1 MSPNYRTIKAFPL
14 STQASFEADCLWKET
29 AGEYPRVREKRKGEQ
44 NVKTAQL
51 KSSKKSVAIWGVTAS
66 LLLVATILPAAN
78 ALEISLPSVVEVEA
92 ISSSAIIENSD
103 ATASLLAD
111 EDLAATASG
120 AIFSSDLALV
130 SSVSRQ
136 VELARSP
143 LGAKKVAKSILL
155 NEYGFSEK
163 EYKCLNSL
171 WTKESNWNYKA
182 RNKNSGAHGIP
193 QALPASKMNVVSTD
207 WRTNPVTQ
215 IRWGL
220 RYISIRYE
228 TPCKALAKHK
238 RSNYY

>member
-1 MSPNYRTIKAFPL
+1 
-14 STQASFEADCLWKET
+14 
-29 AGEYPRVREKRKGEQ
+29 
-44 NVKTAQL
+44 VKSAIV
-51 KSSKKSVAIWGVTAS
+51 KSSKKSVAIWGVGAS
-66 LLLVATILPAAN
+66 LLLVATILPAAS
-78 ALEISLPSVVEVEA
+78 ALEIAVPSTVEQDSPKSAAILEPDEASVSLFAE
-92 ISSSAIIENSD
+92 D
-103 ATASLLAD
+103 
-111 EDLAATASG
+111 DLAATASG

-136 VELARSP
+136 VELARTP

-182 RNKNSGAHGIP
+182 RNKNSGAHGIA

>member
-1 MSPNYRTIKAFPL
+1 
-14 STQASFEADCLWKET
+14 
-29 AGEYPRVREKRKGEQ
+29 
-44 NVKTAQL
+44 VKTALL

-78 ALEISLPSVVEVEA
+78 ALEIAVPSMVELEA
-92 ISSSAIIENSD
+92 PKSAAIIEPAES
-103 ATASLLAD
+103 TVSLFAED
-111 EDLAATASG
+111 DLAATASG
-120 AIFSSDLALV
+120 AIFSSDLAMV
-130 SSVSRQ
+130 SSASRQ
-136 VELARSP
+136 VELARTP

-171 WTKESNWNYKA
+171 WTKESHWNYKA
-182 RNKNSGAHGIP
+182 RNKNSGAHGIA

>member
-1 MSPNYRTIKAFPL
+1 M
-14 STQASFEADCLWKET
+14 E
-29 AGEYPRVREKRKGEQ
+29 GEQ
-44 NVKTAQL
+44 NVKTAMI
-51 KSSKKSVAIWGVTAS
+51 KNSKKLVAIWAVTTS
-66 LLLVATILPAAN
+66 VLLVVTILPAAN
-78 ALEISLPSVVEVEA
+78 ALETAVPSMIEIETA
-92 ISSSAIIENSD
+92 ASSAIVEPTNS
-103 ATASLLAD
+103 TAALLAED
-111 EDLAATASG
+111 DLAATASG

-136 VELARSP
+136 VELARTP
-143 LGAKKVAKSILL
+143 MGAKKVAKSILL

-171 WTKESNWNYKA
+171 WTKESHWNYKA
-182 RNKNSGAHGIP
+182 RNKSSGAHGIP
-193 QALPASKMNVVSTD
+193 QALPASKMNVISTD

>member
-1 MSPNYRTIKAFPL
+1 MKSAL
-14 STQASFEADCLWKET
+14 
-29 AGEYPRVREKRKGEQ
+29 
-44 NVKTAQL
+44 L
-51 KSSKKSVAIWGVTAS
+51 KSSKKSVAIWGVSAS
-66 LLLVATILPAAN
+66 LLLVATLLPAAS
-78 ALEISLPSVVEVEA
+78 ALEISTPSTLEQDSPMSA
-92 ISSSAIIENSD
+92 AIIEPD
-103 ATASLLAD
+103 EASVSLFAED
-111 EDLAATASG
+111 DLAATASG

-136 VELARSP
+136 VELARTP

-163 EYKCLNSL
+163 EYKCLNRL
-171 WTKESNWNYKA
+171 WTKESHWNYKA
-182 RNKNSGAHGIP
+182 RNKISGAHGIP
-193 QALPASKMNVVSTD
+193 QALPASKMNVISTD

>member
-1 MSPNYRTIKAFPL
+1 MKSAL
-14 STQASFEADCLWKET
+14 
-29 AGEYPRVREKRKGEQ
+29 
-44 NVKTAQL
+44 L
-51 KSSKKSVAIWGVTAS
+51 KSSKKSIAIWGVTAS
-66 LLLVATILPAAN
+66 LLLVATILPAAS
-78 ALEISLPSVVEVEA
+78 ALETSLPSTLEQDSTKSA
-92 ISSSAIIENSD
+92 AIIEPD
-103 ATASLLAD
+103 EASVTLFAED
-111 EDLAATASG
+111 DLAATASG

-136 VELARSP
+136 VELARTP

-182 RNKNSGAHGIP
+182 RNKSSGAHGIP

>member
-1 MSPNYRTIKAFPL
+1 M
-14 STQASFEADCLWKET
+14 E
-29 AGEYPRVREKRKGEQ
+29 GEQ
-44 NVKTAQL
+44 TVKTTTL
-51 KSSKKSVAIWGVTAS
+51 RSSKKLVAIWGVATS
-66 LLLVATILPAAN
+66 VLLVATILPAAN
-78 ALEISLPSVVEVEA
+78 ALETALPSAIEIEA
-92 ISSSAIIENSD
+92 AQSSAIVEPTDS
-103 ATASLLAD
+103 TASLLA
-111 EDLAATASG
+111 EDDLSATASG

-136 VELARSP
+136 VELARTP

-155 NEYGFSEK
+155 DEYGFSEK

>member
-1 MSPNYRTIKAFPL
+1 MKSAL
-14 STQASFEADCLWKET
+14 
-29 AGEYPRVREKRKGEQ
+29 
-44 NVKTAQL
+44 L
-51 KSSKKSVAIWGVTAS
+51 KSSKKSVAIWGVSAS
-66 LLLVATILPAAN
+66 LLLVATLLPAAS
-78 ALEISLPSVVEVEA
+78 ALEISTPSTLEQDSPVSA
-92 ISSSAIIENSD
+92 AIIGPGE
-103 ATASLLAD
+103 ASVSLFAED
-111 EDLAATASG
+111 DLAATASG

-136 VELARSP
+136 VELARTP

-163 EYKCLNSL
+163 EYKCLNRL
-171 WTKESNWNYKA
+171 WTKESHWNYKA
-182 RNKNSGAHGIP
+182 RNKISGAHGIP
-193 QALPASKMNVVSTD
+193 QALPASKMNVISTD

>member
-1 MSPNYRTIKAFPL
+1 MKSAI
-14 STQASFEADCLWKET
+14 
-29 AGEYPRVREKRKGEQ
+29 V
-44 NVKTAQL
+44 
-51 KSSKKSVAIWGVTAS
+51 KSSKKSVAIWGVSAS
-66 LLLVATILPAAN
+66 LLLVATLLPAAS
-78 ALEISLPSVVEVEA
+78 ALETSLPSTLEQDSTKSAALIEPDEA
-92 ISSSAIIENSD
+92 SV
-103 ATASLLAD
+103 SLFAED
-111 EDLAATASG
+111 DLAATASG

-136 VELARSP
+136 VELARTP

-163 EYKCLNSL
+163 EYKCLNRL
-171 WTKESNWNYKA
+171 WTKESHWNYKA
-182 RNKNSGAHGIP
+182 RNKISGAHGIP
-193 QALPASKMNVVSTD
+193 QALPASKMNVISTD

>member
-1 MSPNYRTIKAFPL
+1 MKSAL
-14 STQASFEADCLWKET
+14 
-29 AGEYPRVREKRKGEQ
+29 
-44 NVKTAQL
+44 L
-51 KSSKKSVAIWGVTAS
+51 KSSKKSVAIWGVSAS
-66 LLLVATILPAAN
+66 LLLVATLLPAAS
-78 ALEISLPSVVEVEA
+78 ALETALPSTLEQDSPKSA
-92 ISSSAIIENSD
+92 AIIEPEE
-103 ATASLLAD
+103 ASVSLFAED
-111 EDLAATASG
+111 DLAATASG

-136 VELARSP
+136 VELARTP

-163 EYKCLNSL
+163 EYKCLNRL
-171 WTKESNWNYKA
+171 WTKESHWNYKA
-182 RNKNSGAHGIP
+182 RNKSSGAHGIP
-193 QALPASKMNVVSTD
+193 QALPASKMNVISTD

>member
-1 MSPNYRTIKAFPL
+1 
-14 STQASFEADCLWKET
+14 
-29 AGEYPRVREKRKGEQ
+29 
-44 NVKTAQL
+44 VKSALL
-51 KSSKKSVAIWGVTAS
+51 KSSKKSAAIWGVSAS
-66 LLLVATILPAAN
+66 LLLVATLLPAAS
-78 ALEISLPSVVEVEA
+78 ALEISTPSTLEQDSPMSA
-92 ISSSAIIENSD
+92 AIIGPDE
-103 ATASLLAD
+103 ASVSLFAED
-111 EDLAATASG
+111 DLAATASG

-136 VELARSP
+136 VELARTP

-163 EYKCLNSL
+163 EYKCLNRL
-171 WTKESNWNYKA
+171 WTKESHWNYKA
-182 RNKNSGAHGIP
+182 RNKISGAHGIP
-193 QALPASKMNVVSTD
+193 QALPASKMNVISTD

>member
-1 MSPNYRTIKAFPL
+1 M
-14 STQASFEADCLWKET
+14 E
-29 AGEYPRVREKRKGEQ
+29 GEQ
-44 NVKTAQL
+44 TVKTAMI
-51 KSSKKSVAIWGVTAS
+51 KSSKKLVAIWGVATS
-66 LLLVATILPAAN
+66 VLLVATILPAAN
-78 ALEISLPSVVEVEA
+78 ALETALPSAIEIEA
-92 ISSSAIIENSD
+92 TQSSAIVEPTDS
-103 ATASLLAD
+103 TAALLA
-111 EDLAATASG
+111 EDDLSATASG

-136 VELARSP
+136 VELARTP

-155 NEYGFSEK
+155 DEYGFSEK

-171 WTKESNWNYKA
+171 WTKESHWNYKA
-182 RNKNSGAHGIP
+182 RNKNSGAHGIA

>member
-1 MSPNYRTIKAFPL
+1 M
-14 STQASFEADCLWKET
+14 E
-29 AGEYPRVREKRKGEQ
+29 GEQ
-44 NVKTAQL
+44 TVKTAMI
-51 KSSKKSVAIWGVTAS
+51 KSSKKLVAIWAVTTS
-66 LLLVATILPAAN
+66 VLLVATILPAAN
-78 ALEISLPSVVEVEA
+78 ALETALPSAIEIEA
-92 ISSSAIIENSD
+92 AASSAIVDPADS
-103 ATASLLAD
+103 TAALVAED
-111 EDLAATASG
+111 DLAATASG

-136 VELARSP
+136 VELARTP

-155 NEYGFSEK
+155 DEYGFSEK

>member
-1 MSPNYRTIKAFPL
+1 MKSAL
-14 STQASFEADCLWKET
+14 
-29 AGEYPRVREKRKGEQ
+29 
-44 NVKTAQL
+44 L
-51 KSSKKSVAIWGVTAS
+51 KSSKKSVAIWGVSAS
-66 LLLVATILPAAN
+66 LLLVATLLPAAN
-78 ALEISLPSVVEVEA
+78 ALEISTPSTLEQDSPMSA
-92 ISSSAIIENSD
+92 AIIGPDE
-103 ATASLLAD
+103 ASVSLFAED
-111 EDLAATASG
+111 DLAATASG

-136 VELARSP
+136 VELARTP

-163 EYKCLNSL
+163 EYKCLNRL
-171 WTKESNWNYKA
+171 WTKESHWNYKA
-182 RNKNSGAHGIP
+182 RNKSSGAHGIP

>member
-1 MSPNYRTIKAFPL
+1 
-14 STQASFEADCLWKET
+14 
-29 AGEYPRVREKRKGEQ
+29 
-44 NVKTAQL
+44 VKSALL
-51 KSSKKSVAIWGVTAS
+51 KSSKKSVAIWGVSAS
-66 LLLVATILPAAN
+66 LLLVATLLPAAS
-78 ALEISLPSVVEVEA
+78 ALEISTPSTLEQDSPMSA
-92 ISSSAIIENSD
+92 AIIGPDE
-103 ATASLLAD
+103 ASVSLFAED
-111 EDLAATASG
+111 DLAATASG

-136 VELARSP
+136 VELARTP

-163 EYKCLNSL
+163 EYKCLNRL
-171 WTKESNWNYKA
+171 WTKESHWNYKA
-182 RNKNSGAHGIP
+182 RNKISGAHGIP
-193 QALPASKMNVVSTD
+193 QALPASKMNVISTD

>member
-1 MSPNYRTIKAFPL
+1 M
-14 STQASFEADCLWKET
+14 E
-29 AGEYPRVREKRKGEQ
+29 GEQ
-44 NVKTAQL
+44 TVKTTTL
-51 KSSKKSVAIWGVTAS
+51 RSSKKLVAIWGVATS
-66 LLLVATILPAAN
+66 VLLVATILPAAN
-78 ALEISLPSVVEVEA
+78 ALETALPSAIEIEA
-92 ISSSAIIENSD
+92 AQSSAIVEPTDS
-103 ATASLLAD
+103 TAALLA
-111 EDLAATASG
+111 EDDLSATASG
-120 AIFSSDLALV
+120 AIFSSELALV

-136 VELARSP
+136 VELARTP

-155 NEYGFSEK
+155 DEYGFSEK

-193 QALPASKMNVVSTD
+193 QALPASKMNVISTD

>member
-1 MSPNYRTIKAFPL
+1 M
-14 STQASFEADCLWKET
+14 
-29 AGEYPRVREKRKGEQ
+29 KR
-44 NVKTAQL
+44 ALL

-78 ALEISLPSVVEVEA
+78 GLEIAVPTTAEIEA
-92 ISSSAIIENSD
+92 SNSAAIIEPGEPTVTLFAED
-103 ATASLLAD
+103 
-111 EDLAATASG
+111 DLAATASG

-136 VELARSP
+136 VELARTP

-163 EYKCLNSL
+163 EYKCLNTL
-171 WTKESNWNYKA
+171 WTKESHWNYKA
-182 RNKNSGAHGIP
+182 RNKSSGAHGIA

>member
-1 MSPNYRTIKAFPL
+1 M
-14 STQASFEADCLWKET
+14 E
-29 AGEYPRVREKRKGEQ
+29 GEQ
-44 NVKTAQL
+44 NVKTAVL

-78 ALEISLPSVVEVEA
+78 ALEMAVPSMIEVEA
-92 ISSSAIIENSD
+92 AASSAIVEPADS
-103 ATASLLAD
+103 TAALLAED
-111 EDLAATASG
+111 DLAATASG

-136 VELARSP
+136 VELARTP
-143 LGAKKVAKSILL
+143 MGAKKVAKSILL

-171 WTKESNWNYKA
+171 WTKESHWNYKA
-182 RNKNSGAHGIP
+182 RNKKSGAHGIP
-193 QALPASKMNVVSTD
+193 QALPASKMNVISTD